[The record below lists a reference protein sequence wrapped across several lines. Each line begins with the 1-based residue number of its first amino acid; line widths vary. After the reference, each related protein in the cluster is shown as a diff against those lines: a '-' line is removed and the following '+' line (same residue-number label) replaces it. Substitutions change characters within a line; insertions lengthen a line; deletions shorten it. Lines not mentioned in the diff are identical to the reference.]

1 MFPFSLF
8 KLFSHQIFKQNF
20 LKNDEIY
27 QIYASYELSKKST
40 LNGRYEWGTSDENS
54 ATNVKSLA
62 VGLNY
67 DLWENV
73 ISRVEY
79 LVTSVDLVND
89 DKTLAINL
97 IYSF

>member
-1 MFPFSLF
+1 MDRLGGGGD
-8 KLFSHQIFKQNF
+8 
-20 LKNDEIY
+20 DEIY
-27 QIYASYELSKKST
+27 QVYASYQLTNKST
-40 LNGRYEWGTSDENS
+40 LNGRYEWGTSDEHT
-54 ATNVKSLA
+54 ATNVKSLG
-62 VGLNY
+62 VGLSY